1 MKRRQERTQLTEAHK
16 KKIYLFAIIVALIF
30 IAAVGYLVGKPM
42 VEFVRE
48 PERFRAWVDSSGFV
62 SRVIFVGMVIFQLII
77 ALIPGEPL
85 EMGAGYAFGAWEGT
99 ILCIIGCVI
108 GSALVFLFVRRFGV
122 KLVEVFFPREKI
134 RSLRFLQDSRRLNL
148 LTFIVFFIP
157 GTPKDLLSYFIGLT
171 DMKLG
176 TWLLITA
183 VARIPSIVTST
194 VTGDA
199 LGLKDYQFALIAF
212 GVTLALSLAGILVYR
227 RLSARRH
234 PTAKEGSYAQ
244 RHTDRPTDRNA
255 AHPQNRRTRGCGGR
269 VSRTVRQLQGQD
281 RPFPLEY
288 IESGR

>member
-42 VEFVRE
+42 IEFVRE

-212 GVTLALSLAGILVYR
+212 GVTLALSLVGILVYR

-234 PTAKEGSYAQ
+234 PNG
-244 RHTDRPTDRNA
+244 
-255 AHPQNRRTRGCGGR
+255 
-269 VSRTVRQLQGQD
+269 
-281 RPFPLEY
+281 
-288 IESGR
+288 

>member
-62 SRVIFVGMVIFQLII
+62 SRVIFVGMVVFQLII

-176 TWLLITA
+176 TWLCITA

-234 PTAKEGSYAQ
+234 PNG
-244 RHTDRPTDRNA
+244 
-255 AHPQNRRTRGCGGR
+255 
-269 VSRTVRQLQGQD
+269 
-281 RPFPLEY
+281 
-288 IESGR
+288 

>member
-1 MKRRQERTQLTEAHK
+1 MKRRQERMQLTEAHK
-16 KKIYLFAIIVALIF
+16 KKIYLFAIVVALIF

-62 SRVIFVGMVIFQLII
+62 SRVIFVGMVVFQLII

-85 EMGAGYAFGAWEGT
+85 EMGAGYAFGAVEGT

-176 TWLLITA
+176 TWLCITA

-212 GVTLALSLAGILVYR
+212 GVTLALSLLGILVYR

-234 PTAKEGSYAQ
+234 PNG
-244 RHTDRPTDRNA
+244 
-255 AHPQNRRTRGCGGR
+255 
-269 VSRTVRQLQGQD
+269 
-281 RPFPLEY
+281 
-288 IESGR
+288 

>member
-1 MKRRQERTQLTEAHK
+1 MKRKRERAQLTEAHK

-212 GVTLALSLAGILVYR
+212 GVTLALSLLGILVYR

-234 PTAKEGSYAQ
+234 PNG
-244 RHTDRPTDRNA
+244 
-255 AHPQNRRTRGCGGR
+255 
-269 VSRTVRQLQGQD
+269 
-281 RPFPLEY
+281 
-288 IESGR
+288 

>member
-1 MKRRQERTQLTEAHK
+1 MKRRQERAQLTEAHK

-30 IAAVGYLVGKPM
+30 IGAVGYLVGKPM

-62 SRVIFVGMVIFQLII
+62 SRVIFVGMVVFQLII

-85 EMGAGYAFGAWEGT
+85 EMGAGYAFGAVEGT

-176 TWLLITA
+176 TWLCITA

-212 GVTLALSLAGILVYR
+212 GVTLALSLLGILVYR

-234 PTAKEGSYAQ
+234 PNG
-244 RHTDRPTDRNA
+244 
-255 AHPQNRRTRGCGGR
+255 
-269 VSRTVRQLQGQD
+269 
-281 RPFPLEY
+281 
-288 IESGR
+288 

>member
-42 VEFVRE
+42 IEFVRE

-62 SRVIFVGMVIFQLII
+62 SRVIFVGMVVFQLII

-85 EMGAGYAFGAWEGT
+85 EMGAGYAFGAVEGT

-134 RSLRFLQDSRRLNL
+134 RSLRFLQDSRRLDL

-234 PTAKEGSYAQ
+234 PNG
-244 RHTDRPTDRNA
+244 
-255 AHPQNRRTRGCGGR
+255 
-269 VSRTVRQLQGQD
+269 
-281 RPFPLEY
+281 
-288 IESGR
+288 

>member
-1 MKRRQERTQLTEAHK
+1 MKRRRERAQLTEAHK
-16 KKIYLFAIIVALIF
+16 KKIYLAAIIVALIF

-62 SRVIFVGMVIFQLII
+62 SRVIFVGMVVFQLII

-85 EMGAGYAFGAWEGT
+85 EMGAGYAFGAVEGT

-234 PTAKEGSYAQ
+234 PNG
-244 RHTDRPTDRNA
+244 
-255 AHPQNRRTRGCGGR
+255 
-269 VSRTVRQLQGQD
+269 
-281 RPFPLEY
+281 
-288 IESGR
+288 

>member
-30 IAAVGYLVGKPM
+30 IGAVGYLVGKPM

-62 SRVIFVGMVIFQLII
+62 SRVVFVGMVVFQLII

-85 EMGAGYAFGAWEGT
+85 EMGAGYAFGALEGT

-176 TWLLITA
+176 TWLCITA

-212 GVTLALSLAGILVYR
+212 GVTLALSLLGILVYR

-234 PTAKEGSYAQ
+234 PNG
-244 RHTDRPTDRNA
+244 
-255 AHPQNRRTRGCGGR
+255 
-269 VSRTVRQLQGQD
+269 
-281 RPFPLEY
+281 
-288 IESGR
+288 

>member
-1 MKRRQERTQLTEAHK
+1 MKRRQERAQLTEAHK
-16 KKIYLFAIIVALIF
+16 KKIYLFAIVVALIF
-30 IAAVGYLVGKPM
+30 IGAVGYLVGKPM

-48 PERFRAWVDSSGFV
+48 PERFRAWVDSSGFI
-62 SRVIFVGMVIFQLII
+62 SRVIFVGMVVFQLII

-85 EMGAGYAFGAWEGT
+85 EMGAGYAFGAVEGT

-176 TWLLITA
+176 TWLRITA

-234 PTAKEGSYAQ
+234 PNG
-244 RHTDRPTDRNA
+244 
-255 AHPQNRRTRGCGGR
+255 
-269 VSRTVRQLQGQD
+269 
-281 RPFPLEY
+281 
-288 IESGR
+288 

>member
-1 MKRRQERTQLTEAHK
+1 MSKERRRPEITEAHK
-16 KKIYLFAIIVALIF
+16 KKIYLAAIIVALVF
-30 IAAVGYLVGKPM
+30 VGVVGYLVGKPM
-42 VEFVRE
+42 IEFVRE

-85 EMGAGYAFGAWEGT
+85 EMGAGYAFGAVEGT

-234 PTAKEGSYAQ
+234 PNG
-244 RHTDRPTDRNA
+244 
-255 AHPQNRRTRGCGGR
+255 
-269 VSRTVRQLQGQD
+269 
-281 RPFPLEY
+281 
-288 IESGR
+288 

>member
-1 MKRRQERTQLTEAHK
+1 MKRKRERAQLTEAHK
-16 KKIYLFAIIVALIF
+16 KKIYLFAIVVALLF

-42 VEFVRE
+42 VDFVRE

-62 SRVIFVGMVIFQLII
+62 SRVIFVGMVVFQLVI

-85 EMGAGYAFGAWEGT
+85 EMGAGYAFGAVEGT

-176 TWLLITA
+176 TWLFITA

-234 PTAKEGSYAQ
+234 PNG
-244 RHTDRPTDRNA
+244 
-255 AHPQNRRTRGCGGR
+255 
-269 VSRTVRQLQGQD
+269 
-281 RPFPLEY
+281 
-288 IESGR
+288 

>member
-1 MKRRQERTQLTEAHK
+1 MAKQGRSELSDRT
-16 KKIYLFAIIVALIF
+16 KKILAGASIAVFVILTLLIAWF
-30 IAAVGYLVGKPM
+30 VGRPLIHYIQ
-42 VEFVRE
+42 E
-48 PERFRAWVDSSGFV
+48 PEKFRAWVDSAGAM
-62 SRVIFVGMVIFQLII
+62 SRVYFLGIQILQVVVAI
-77 ALIPGEPL
+77 IPGEPI
-85 EMGAGYAFGAWEGT
+85 EMGAGYAFGAVEGT

-157 GTPKDLLSYFIGLT
+157 GTPKDLLSYSIGLT

-176 TWLLITA
+176 TWLFITA

-234 PTAKEGSYAQ
+234 PNG
-244 RHTDRPTDRNA
+244 
-255 AHPQNRRTRGCGGR
+255 
-269 VSRTVRQLQGQD
+269 
-281 RPFPLEY
+281 
-288 IESGR
+288 

>member
-30 IAAVGYLVGKPM
+30 IGAVGYLVGKPM

-62 SRVIFVGMVIFQLII
+62 SRVVFVGMVVFQLII

-85 EMGAGYAFGAWEGT
+85 EMGAGYAFGAVEGT

-134 RSLRFLQDSRRLNL
+134 RSLRFLQDSRRLDL

-176 TWLLITA
+176 TWLFITA

-212 GVTLALSLAGILVYR
+212 GVTLALSLLGILVYR

-234 PTAKEGSYAQ
+234 PNG
-244 RHTDRPTDRNA
+244 
-255 AHPQNRRTRGCGGR
+255 
-269 VSRTVRQLQGQD
+269 
-281 RPFPLEY
+281 
-288 IESGR
+288 

>member
-42 VEFVRE
+42 IEFVRE

-62 SRVIFVGMVIFQLII
+62 SRVIFVGMVVFQLII

-234 PTAKEGSYAQ
+234 PNG
-244 RHTDRPTDRNA
+244 
-255 AHPQNRRTRGCGGR
+255 
-269 VSRTVRQLQGQD
+269 
-281 RPFPLEY
+281 
-288 IESGR
+288 

>member
-42 VEFVRE
+42 IEFVRE

-62 SRVIFVGMVIFQLII
+62 SRVIFVGMVVFQLII

-85 EMGAGYAFGAWEGT
+85 EMGAGYAFGAVEGT

-176 TWLLITA
+176 TWLFITA

-212 GVTLALSLAGILVYR
+212 GVTLALSLIGILVYR
-227 RLSARRH
+227 RLSARR
-234 PTAKEGSYAQ
+234 
-244 RHTDRPTDRNA
+244 RPN
-255 AHPQNRRTRGCGGR
+255 G
-269 VSRTVRQLQGQD
+269 
-281 RPFPLEY
+281 
-288 IESGR
+288 

>member
-1 MKRRQERTQLTEAHK
+1 MKRRRERMQLTEAHK
-16 KKIYLFAIIVALIF
+16 KKIYLFAIVVALLF

-48 PERFRAWVDSSGFV
+48 PERFRAWVDSSGFM
-62 SRVIFVGMVIFQLII
+62 SRVIFVGMVVFQLVI

-212 GVTLALSLAGILVYR
+212 GVTLALSLLGILVYR

-234 PTAKEGSYAQ
+234 PNG
-244 RHTDRPTDRNA
+244 
-255 AHPQNRRTRGCGGR
+255 
-269 VSRTVRQLQGQD
+269 
-281 RPFPLEY
+281 
-288 IESGR
+288 

>member
-1 MKRRQERTQLTEAHK
+1 MKRRRERAQLTEAHK

-62 SRVIFVGMVIFQLII
+62 SRVIFVGMVVFQLII

-85 EMGAGYAFGAWEGT
+85 EMGAGYAFGAVEGT

-134 RSLRFLQDSRRLNL
+134 RSLRFLQDSRRLDL

-176 TWLLITA
+176 TWLFITA

-234 PTAKEGSYAQ
+234 PNG
-244 RHTDRPTDRNA
+244 
-255 AHPQNRRTRGCGGR
+255 
-269 VSRTVRQLQGQD
+269 
-281 RPFPLEY
+281 
-288 IESGR
+288 

>member
-62 SRVIFVGMVIFQLII
+62 SRVIFVGMVVFQLII

-85 EMGAGYAFGAWEGT
+85 EMGAGYAFGAVEGT

-212 GVTLALSLAGILVYR
+212 GVTLALSLLGILVYR

-234 PTAKEGSYAQ
+234 PNG
-244 RHTDRPTDRNA
+244 
-255 AHPQNRRTRGCGGR
+255 
-269 VSRTVRQLQGQD
+269 
-281 RPFPLEY
+281 
-288 IESGR
+288 

>member
-48 PERFRAWVDSSGFV
+48 PERFRAWVDSSGFA
-62 SRVIFVGMVIFQLII
+62 SRVIFVGMVVFQLII

-85 EMGAGYAFGAWEGT
+85 EMGAGYAFGAVEGT
-99 ILCIIGCVI
+99 LLCIIGCVI

-176 TWLLITA
+176 TWLCITA

-212 GVTLALSLAGILVYR
+212 GVTLALSLLGILVYR

-234 PTAKEGSYAQ
+234 PNG
-244 RHTDRPTDRNA
+244 
-255 AHPQNRRTRGCGGR
+255 
-269 VSRTVRQLQGQD
+269 
-281 RPFPLEY
+281 
-288 IESGR
+288 

>member
-1 MKRRQERTQLTEAHK
+1 MKRRRERAQLTEAHK

-42 VEFVRE
+42 IEFVRE

-62 SRVIFVGMVIFQLII
+62 SRVIFVGMVVFQLII

-85 EMGAGYAFGAWEGT
+85 EMGAGYAFGAVEGT

-234 PTAKEGSYAQ
+234 PNG
-244 RHTDRPTDRNA
+244 
-255 AHPQNRRTRGCGGR
+255 
-269 VSRTVRQLQGQD
+269 
-281 RPFPLEY
+281 
-288 IESGR
+288 

>member
-62 SRVIFVGMVIFQLII
+62 SRVIFVGMVVFQLII

-85 EMGAGYAFGAWEGT
+85 EMGAGYAFGAVEGT

-212 GVTLALSLAGILVYR
+212 GVTLALSLFGILVYR

-234 PTAKEGSYAQ
+234 PNG
-244 RHTDRPTDRNA
+244 
-255 AHPQNRRTRGCGGR
+255 
-269 VSRTVRQLQGQD
+269 
-281 RPFPLEY
+281 
-288 IESGR
+288 

>member
-16 KKIYLFAIIVALIF
+16 KKIYLFAIVVALLF

-85 EMGAGYAFGAWEGT
+85 EMGAGYAFGAVEGT
-99 ILCIIGCVI
+99 ILCIAGCVV

-212 GVTLALSLAGILVYR
+212 GVTLALSLVGILVYR

-234 PTAKEGSYAQ
+234 PNG
-244 RHTDRPTDRNA
+244 
-255 AHPQNRRTRGCGGR
+255 
-269 VSRTVRQLQGQD
+269 
-281 RPFPLEY
+281 
-288 IESGR
+288 

>member
-1 MKRRQERTQLTEAHK
+1 MKRKRERAQLTEAHK
-16 KKIYLFAIIVALIF
+16 KKIYLFAIVVALLF

-62 SRVIFVGMVIFQLII
+62 SRVIFVGMVVFQLVI

-85 EMGAGYAFGAWEGT
+85 EMGAGYAFGAVEGT

-234 PTAKEGSYAQ
+234 PNG
-244 RHTDRPTDRNA
+244 
-255 AHPQNRRTRGCGGR
+255 
-269 VSRTVRQLQGQD
+269 
-281 RPFPLEY
+281 
-288 IESGR
+288 

>member
-42 VEFVRE
+42 IEFVRE

-212 GVTLALSLAGILVYR
+212 GVTLLLSLVGILVYR

-234 PTAKEGSYAQ
+234 PNG
-244 RHTDRPTDRNA
+244 
-255 AHPQNRRTRGCGGR
+255 
-269 VSRTVRQLQGQD
+269 
-281 RPFPLEY
+281 
-288 IESGR
+288 

>member
-1 MKRRQERTQLTEAHK
+1 MKRRRERMQLTEAHK

-30 IAAVGYLVGKPM
+30 IGAVGYLVGKPM

-48 PERFRAWVDSSGFV
+48 PERFRAWVDSSGFI
-62 SRVIFVGMVIFQLII
+62 SRVIFVGMVVFQLII

-85 EMGAGYAFGAWEGT
+85 EMGAGYAFGAVEGT

-212 GVTLALSLAGILVYR
+212 GVTLALSLLGILVYR

-234 PTAKEGSYAQ
+234 PNG
-244 RHTDRPTDRNA
+244 
-255 AHPQNRRTRGCGGR
+255 
-269 VSRTVRQLQGQD
+269 
-281 RPFPLEY
+281 
-288 IESGR
+288 

>member
-30 IAAVGYLVGKPM
+30 IGAVGYLVGKPM

-62 SRVIFVGMVIFQLII
+62 SRVIFVGMVVFQLII

-85 EMGAGYAFGAWEGT
+85 EMGAGYAFGAVEGT

-134 RSLRFLQDSRRLNL
+134 RSMRFLQDSRRLNL

-234 PTAKEGSYAQ
+234 PNG
-244 RHTDRPTDRNA
+244 
-255 AHPQNRRTRGCGGR
+255 
-269 VSRTVRQLQGQD
+269 
-281 RPFPLEY
+281 
-288 IESGR
+288 

>member
-1 MKRRQERTQLTEAHK
+1 MKRRQEWTQLTEAHK

-42 VEFVRE
+42 IEFVRE

-85 EMGAGYAFGAWEGT
+85 EMGAGYAFGAVEGT

-234 PTAKEGSYAQ
+234 PNG
-244 RHTDRPTDRNA
+244 
-255 AHPQNRRTRGCGGR
+255 
-269 VSRTVRQLQGQD
+269 
-281 RPFPLEY
+281 
-288 IESGR
+288 

>member
-30 IAAVGYLVGKPM
+30 IGAVGYLVGKPM

-62 SRVIFVGMVIFQLII
+62 SRVIFVGMVVFQLII

-85 EMGAGYAFGAWEGT
+85 EMGAGYAFGAVEGT

-176 TWLLITA
+176 TWLFITA

-234 PTAKEGSYAQ
+234 PNG
-244 RHTDRPTDRNA
+244 
-255 AHPQNRRTRGCGGR
+255 
-269 VSRTVRQLQGQD
+269 
-281 RPFPLEY
+281 
-288 IESGR
+288 

>member
-1 MKRRQERTQLTEAHK
+1 MKRIQERTQLTEAHK

-62 SRVIFVGMVIFQLII
+62 SRVIFVGMVVFQLII

-85 EMGAGYAFGAWEGT
+85 EMGAGYAFGAVEGT

-176 TWLLITA
+176 TWLFITA

-234 PTAKEGSYAQ
+234 PNG
-244 RHTDRPTDRNA
+244 
-255 AHPQNRRTRGCGGR
+255 
-269 VSRTVRQLQGQD
+269 
-281 RPFPLEY
+281 
-288 IESGR
+288 

>member
-16 KKIYLFAIIVALIF
+16 KKIYLFAIVVALLF

-48 PERFRAWVDSSGFV
+48 PERFRAWVDAAGV
-62 SRVIFVGMVIFQLII
+62 WGRVAFVGMVIFQLII

-85 EMGAGYAFGAWEGT
+85 EMGAGYAFGAVEGT

-134 RSLRFLQDSRRLNL
+134 RSLRFLQDSRRLDL

-176 TWLLITA
+176 TWLFITA

-212 GVTLALSLAGILVYR
+212 GATLALSLVGILVYR

-234 PTAKEGSYAQ
+234 PNG
-244 RHTDRPTDRNA
+244 
-255 AHPQNRRTRGCGGR
+255 
-269 VSRTVRQLQGQD
+269 
-281 RPFPLEY
+281 
-288 IESGR
+288 

>member
-1 MKRRQERTQLTEAHK
+1 MKRRQERAQLTEAHK

-85 EMGAGYAFGAWEGT
+85 EMGAGYAFGAVEGT

-134 RSLRFLQDSRRLNL
+134 RSLRFLQDSRRLDL

-176 TWLLITA
+176 TWLCITA

-234 PTAKEGSYAQ
+234 PNG
-244 RHTDRPTDRNA
+244 
-255 AHPQNRRTRGCGGR
+255 
-269 VSRTVRQLQGQD
+269 
-281 RPFPLEY
+281 
-288 IESGR
+288 

>member
-42 VEFVRE
+42 IEFVRE

-62 SRVIFVGMVIFQLII
+62 SRVIFVGMVVFQLII

-85 EMGAGYAFGAWEGT
+85 EMGAGYAFGAVEGT

-176 TWLLITA
+176 TWLFITA

-212 GVTLALSLAGILVYR
+212 GVTLALSLVGILVYR

-234 PTAKEGSYAQ
+234 PNG
-244 RHTDRPTDRNA
+244 
-255 AHPQNRRTRGCGGR
+255 
-269 VSRTVRQLQGQD
+269 
-281 RPFPLEY
+281 
-288 IESGR
+288 

>member
-62 SRVIFVGMVIFQLII
+62 SRVIFVGMVVFQLII

-85 EMGAGYAFGAWEGT
+85 EMGAGYAFGAVEGT

-234 PTAKEGSYAQ
+234 PNG
-244 RHTDRPTDRNA
+244 
-255 AHPQNRRTRGCGGR
+255 
-269 VSRTVRQLQGQD
+269 
-281 RPFPLEY
+281 
-288 IESGR
+288 

>member
-42 VEFVRE
+42 IEFVRE
-48 PERFRAWVDSSGFV
+48 PESFRAWVDSSGFV
-62 SRVIFVGMVIFQLII
+62 SRVIFVGMVVFQLII

-234 PTAKEGSYAQ
+234 PNG
-244 RHTDRPTDRNA
+244 
-255 AHPQNRRTRGCGGR
+255 
-269 VSRTVRQLQGQD
+269 
-281 RPFPLEY
+281 
-288 IESGR
+288 

>member
-1 MKRRQERTQLTEAHK
+1 MKRRRERAQLTEAHK
-16 KKIYLFAIIVALIF
+16 KKIYLFAIVVALLF

-62 SRVIFVGMVIFQLII
+62 SRVIFVGMVVFQLVI

-85 EMGAGYAFGAWEGT
+85 EMGAGYAFGAVEGT
-99 ILCIIGCVI
+99 ILCIAGCVV

-134 RSLRFLQDSRRLNL
+134 RSLRFLQDSRRLDL

-199 LGLKDYQFALIAF
+199 LGLKDYQPSSP
-212 GVTLALSLAGILVYR
+212 LA
-227 RLSARRH
+227 
-234 PTAKEGSYAQ
+234 
-244 RHTDRPTDRNA
+244 
-255 AHPQNRRTRGCGGR
+255 
-269 VSRTVRQLQGQD
+269 
-281 RPFPLEY
+281 
-288 IESGR
+288 

>member
-1 MKRRQERTQLTEAHK
+1 MKRRQERAQLTEAHK
-16 KKIYLFAIIVALIF
+16 KKIYLFAIVVALIF
-30 IAAVGYLVGKPM
+30 IGAVGYLVGKPM

-62 SRVIFVGMVIFQLII
+62 SRVIFVGMVVFQLII

-85 EMGAGYAFGAWEGT
+85 EMGAGYAFGAVEGT

-134 RSLRFLQDSRRLNL
+134 RSMRFLQDSRRLNL

-176 TWLLITA
+176 TWLCITA

-234 PTAKEGSYAQ
+234 PNG
-244 RHTDRPTDRNA
+244 
-255 AHPQNRRTRGCGGR
+255 
-269 VSRTVRQLQGQD
+269 
-281 RPFPLEY
+281 
-288 IESGR
+288 

>member
-1 MKRRQERTQLTEAHK
+1 MKRRRERMQLTEAHK

-176 TWLLITA
+176 TWLFITA

-234 PTAKEGSYAQ
+234 PNG
-244 RHTDRPTDRNA
+244 
-255 AHPQNRRTRGCGGR
+255 
-269 VSRTVRQLQGQD
+269 
-281 RPFPLEY
+281 
-288 IESGR
+288 

>member
-1 MKRRQERTQLTEAHK
+1 MKRKRERAQLTEAHK
-16 KKIYLFAIIVALIF
+16 KKIYLFAIVVALLF

-62 SRVIFVGMVIFQLII
+62 SRVIFVGMVVFQLII

-85 EMGAGYAFGAWEGT
+85 EMGAGYAFGALEGT

-176 TWLLITA
+176 TWLCITA

-212 GVTLALSLAGILVYR
+212 GVTLALSLLGILVYR

-234 PTAKEGSYAQ
+234 PNG
-244 RHTDRPTDRNA
+244 
-255 AHPQNRRTRGCGGR
+255 
-269 VSRTVRQLQGQD
+269 
-281 RPFPLEY
+281 
-288 IESGR
+288 